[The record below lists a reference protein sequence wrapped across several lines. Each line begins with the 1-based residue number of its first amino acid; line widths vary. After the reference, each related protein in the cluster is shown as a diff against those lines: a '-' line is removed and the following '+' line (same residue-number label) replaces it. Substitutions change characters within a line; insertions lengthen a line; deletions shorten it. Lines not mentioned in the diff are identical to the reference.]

1 MGDILVAVNPFKPTS
16 LFTPTLMHKYKS
28 EQLSFHLPPHPYEII
43 NSAYVGLIKDN
54 KNQSILISGESGA
67 GKTVTVKVCLEFLSE
82 VTSSEDSAIEEKIL
96 AANPILEAFGN
107 AKTIRNDNSSRFGKF
122 MEIHFARSLIKGC
135 YTVNYLLEK
144 SRVVAQAAGE
154 RNFHIFYYL
163 CNVFPE
169 SKKQRFKLLDGTFRF
184 VNNG

>member
-1 MGDILVAVNPFKPTS
+1 MNPFKPTK
-16 LFTPTLMHKYKS
+16 LFTPTLMHKYKD
-28 EQLSFHLPPHPYEII
+28 EQLYFHLPPHPYEII
-43 NSAYVGLIKDN
+43 NGAFMSLINDN
-54 KNQSILISGESGA
+54 QNQSILISGESGA

-122 MEIHFARSLIKGC
+122 MEIHFVRRLIKGC

-144 SRVVAQAAGE
+144 SRVVAQALGE

-169 SKKQRFKLLDGTFRF
+169 DRRRRYKVHGSQFRYL
-184 VNNG
+184 NDA